1 MTKEQKWR
9 NLRPDKKN
17 KILKKCCRPV
27 RKIRSLARGL
37 YAVVTAVDQREK
49 AQILDYSPHSLKHKV
64 SFWGKNPTTAAIGE
78 RERQS
83 EAVSLTTTAETDFAV
98 GRRSRRR
105 KFSES
110 LCKQFGPRRGQE
122 QQTLKAVEQVIPHN

>member
-27 RKIRSLARGL
+27 RKIRSLVRGL
-37 YAVVTAVDQREK
+37 YAVVTVVDQREK
-49 AQILDYSPHSLKHKV
+49 AQILVYSPHSLKHKV

-78 RERQS
+78 RKRQS
-83 EAVSLTTTAETDFAV
+83 
-98 GRRSRRR
+98 
-105 KFSES
+105 
-110 LCKQFGPRRGQE
+110 
-122 QQTLKAVEQVIPHN
+122 

>member
-27 RKIRSLARGL
+27 RKIRSLVRGL

-49 AQILDYSPHSLKHKV
+49 AQILDYSPHSLIKAQSK
-64 SFWGKNPTTAAIGE
+64 FL
-78 RERQS
+78 REKPDYCGYRR
-83 EAVSLTTTAETDFAV
+83 TRTAE
-98 GRRSRRR
+98 
-105 KFSES
+105 
-110 LCKQFGPRRGQE
+110 RGN
-122 QQTLKAVEQVIPHN
+122 KSDNNCRN